1 MPRARNL
8 LISLLLLVL
17 GFNVPTFAWN
27 NEGHMAVAYV
37 AYQHMNTATKARVY
51 QLLRLNPD
59 YSHWKAAVP
68 SGTSVAKRKMLIFM
82 MAATWPDFIK
92 HKTGYSD
99 DGTENGDRPGGATS
113 SQNIGYSDH
122 LHHKYWHFVDTPFS
136 TDGTTLPSLPAPNV
150 ETQITAF
157 RAVLASNDPDAKKS
171 YDLVWLEHLVG
182 DIHQPLHAATRVSSS
197 DSQGDH
203 GGNLVTL
210 CSAPCR
216 RELHAFWDDLLGTSS
231 KASSAATVGRN
242 LPAADATLA
251 AKTDAA
257 DWAAESFDASKQTV
271 YVSPIASGDGPFT
284 LTPAYKTAA
293 KKLARQRVALAG
305 VRLANLLNDELK

>member
-8 LISLLLLVL
+8 LTSLLVFVLVL
-17 GFNVPTFAWN
+17 NVPTFAWN

-37 AYQHMNTATKARVY
+37 AYQHLTPATKARVD
-51 QLLRLNPD
+51 QLLQLNPD
-59 YSHWKAAVP
+59 YNSWKAAVP
-68 SGTSVAKRKMLIFM
+68 SGTSAAKAKMLIFM

-122 LHHKYWHFVDTPFS
+122 LRHKYWHFVDTPFS
-136 TDGTTLPSLPAPNV
+136 TDSTTLPALPTPNAQ
-150 ETQITAF
+150 TQIAAF

-182 DIHQPLHAATRVSSS
+182 DIHQPLHAATRVSSG
-197 DSQGDH
+197 DPQGDH
-203 GGNLVTL
+203 GGNLVML
-210 CSAPCR
+210 CSSPCTQ
-216 RELHAFWDDLLGTSS
+216 ELHAFWDDLLGTSS
-231 KASSAATVGRN
+231 QASSAATIGRN
-242 LPAADATLA
+242 LPSPDATLA
-251 AKTDAA
+251 AKKDAS
-257 DWAAESFDASKQTV
+257 DWAAESFDAAKQTV
-271 YVSPIASGDGPFT
+271 YATPIASGDGPFT
-284 LTPAYKTAA
+284 LTPAYKAAA
-293 KKLARQRVALAG
+293 KKLALQRVALAG

>member
-8 LISLLLLVL
+8 LISLLVPVLV
-17 GFNVPTFAWN
+17 FNVPTFAWD

-37 AYQHMNTATKARVY
+37 AYQHLNTATKARVD

-59 YSHWKAAVP
+59 YSHWKAGVP
-68 SGTSVAKRKMLIFM
+68 SGTSKAKSKMLIFM

-99 DGTENGDRPGGATS
+99 DGTEKGDRPDGATS

-136 TDGTTLPSLPAPNV
+136 TDGTPLPSLPTPNAQ
-150 ETQITAF
+150 TQITAF

-197 DSQGDH
+197 DPQGDH

-210 CSAPCR
+210 CSAPCKQ
-216 RELHAFWDDLLGTSS
+216 ELHAFWDDLLGTSS
-231 KASSAATVGRN
+231 KASSAITVGRN

-251 AKTDAA
+251 AKADAA

-271 YVSPIASGDGPFT
+271 YVAPITSGDGPFT
-284 LTPAYKTAA
+284 LTPAYKAAA